1 MPEQFYTMLTNV
13 GKAKIANASVLN
25 TKVTFS
31 KIAVGDSN
39 GSYYN
44 PTETQTTLV
53 HEVWQGGVG
62 NVKIDEHNSNWIVVE
77 SVIPPTTGGFMIRE
91 VGLFDDE
98 GDLLVIAK
106 YPETYKPTSDNG
118 TIKELLIRIILEV
131 SNASAVTLKIDPT
144 IVLATKKDI
153 EDLDNKKADKSHK
166 HMMSDIVDFDENKFA
181 SKTHN
186 HDDRYYKKAEMST
199 LYASKRHRHNVND
212 IDNLIST
219 IQTTKVNN
227 AIQAD
232 NSDKLRNMN
241 FIWSGQ
247 AGQPPWLWGGADGK
261 NMYVY
266 NPSNFSVANSN
277 SVQGFQFR
285 NNNGILEVLINGVWM
300 SVGGQIYN
308 RYATTTGGDQVGQIT
323 IKPFGEPRAGI
334 QNEYQEGQEVV
345 IFDWHKPSK
354 IINFSVDTTE
364 VPHYTI
370 PNYQGINLANIKI
383 YLDDILAYDI
393 TEMRGVKMRLFSAG
407 GNSAEWH
414 NRYIEV
420 RKRFKVV
427 GKVTKNNIGA
437 VHPIISL
444 DMLYFEG

>member
-181 SKTHN
+181 SKMHN
-186 HDDRYYKKAEMST
+186 HDDRYYKKGEMST
-199 LYASKRHRHNVND
+199 LYASKSHRHNVSD
-212 IDNLIST
+212 IDNLTPT
-219 IQTTKVNN
+219 IRTTKVNN
-227 AIQAD
+227 AVQAD
-232 NSDKLRNMN
+232 NADKLRNMN

-247 AGQPPWLWGGADGK
+247 AGQPLWLWGGADGT

-266 NPSNFSVANSN
+266 NPANFSVANAN
-277 SVQGFQFR
+277 SVAGFQFR
-285 NNNGILEVLINGVWM
+285 NNNGMLEVLINGVWM

-308 RYATTTGGDQVGQIT
+308 RYATTAGGNQVGNIV

-354 IINFSVDTTE
+354 IINFSVITIE
-364 VPHYTI
+364 VPHYKL
-370 PNYQGINLANIKI
+370 PDYRGIKLSNIKM
-383 YLDDILAYDI
+383 YLDGILVYDV
-393 TEMRGVKMRLFSAG
+393 TDSKMNLFSAG
-407 GNSAEWH
+407 GNSVEWH
-414 NRYIEV
+414 NRYLEV
-420 RKRFKVV
+420 RKGFKIV
-427 GKVTKNNIGA
+427 GKVTKNNVGA
-437 VHPIISL
+437 EHPGFTL
-444 DMLYFEG
+444 DMLYYEG